1 MDQVDPDRIHV
12 DFERILSDR
21 PPPLQFLYRDIRQ
34 AILRLYP
41 DSNELLYHTQALSS
55 AYSVSRQLKH
65 AFCHIAVYRNHINLG
80 FNAGAELDD
89 PGSLLQ
95 GTGAR
100 IRHGPIQGPADLE
113 KPQLIALIKQAID
126 HSIKQLNKALSERSL
141 LISKIKT

>member
-1 MDQVDPDRIHV
+1 MDEVDPDRVHP
-12 DFERILSDR
+12 DFERILCDR
-21 PPPLQFLYRDIRQ
+21 PPLLQFLYRDIRR

-89 PGSLLQ
+89 PDRLLQ
-95 GTGAR
+95 GKGAR
-100 IRHGPIQGPADLE
+100 IRHIPIREPADLE
-113 KPQLIALIKQAID
+113 RPQLIALIKQAID
-126 HSIKQLNKALSERSL
+126 YSIKQLNKEPTERNV